1 MLLVVRH
8 GLKYTS
14 IPFVQTWLPS
24 KAWRRST
31 HQSRPFVLCANDD
44 EGALLYNWYYVS
56 SWDIRILKLPI
67 QWNWSILLSFHLNT
81 MYLNWKMAG
90 GTLLHLTQTDGAF
103 QTKTQCPKRTTE
115 RWYLYLV
122 KKKIFF
128 FIHDCWK
135 TWYNLANCWQQYV
148 WIDLRSESH

>member
-1 MLLVVRH
+1 M
-8 GLKYTS
+8 
-14 IPFVQTWLPS
+14 
-24 KAWRRST
+24 
-31 HQSRPFVLCANDD
+31 
-44 EGALLYNWYYVS
+44 S

-122 KKKIFF
+122 KKNIFLHPWLLKDLIQSCKLLAAICMNRF
-128 FIHDCWK
+128 EKWK
-135 TWYNLANCWQQYV
+135 SLDMSQEDQGFLLVLKLWRVTNGWLNQQTWNN
-148 WIDLRSESH
+148 RG